1 MTPIELTA
9 GQQGIWVQ
17 NSLGAGA
24 AYHIPFA
31 YRLEGGLDPERLVG
45 ALEDVLGAHA
55 ALRTRFRLV
64 EGELVA
70 EASPLG
76 TGVRVEQHSVEAA
89 DVQDALTASWEAPF
103 DLAGDLP
110 VRVLLLD
117 VGDHHILSVTVHHVV
132 FDDWSMGLLLD
143 ELAERYRA
151 GPDATPAPDDAIL
164 SAHLAG
170 WRAEIEALGPV
181 RERTLRRLTVDF
193 SDTPEHLDLPHR
205 HGAAG
210 LGRDVR
216 GASQRAIVC
225 PTTAAAMR
233 ELAAEHVC
241 TEYVVYLAAW
251 ATLISIHG
259 QHEDVAIG
267 TPFAQR
273 SRPGADGLVGY
284 FLDSL
289 VVRQPIKGI
298 ATFGEIIDATR
309 DAFFA
314 GVEQSALVAYED
326 VAREITGRDPSAP
339 LFAAWFAWQRGDG
352 DLRLDGVEVERLE
365 VPTTTAKFDLSLFV
379 THDPVQPR
387 LDLEYPVSY
396 YDQGKAQMILR
407 HYVRLLDLV
416 TVHPNRCLANIDLL
430 NEGEVRDLER
440 WGHGPVSGSAPSFA
454 YLDDAIVAEAEAHPD
469 DTALL
474 EGDVATSY
482 AALTRR
488 ARQWTDAFRA
498 EGVLPGEVVG
508 IAKGRSAEML
518 AALLGVVGAGAA
530 YVALDPLHPVERLR
544 YMITDN
550 DVRYAVA
557 DTADALPS
565 VLGVR
570 LLVSA
575 DIDSADV
582 PTTVITR
589 PPAASALAYVTYTSG
604 STGRPKGIRMTHQAV
619 MNLLEWQRN
628 AYPEVGLGARTL
640 QFASLGFDVS
650 AQEIF
655 GTLQTG
661 GTLVLI
667 SQEQRDAVY
676 DVMRIVRDAR
686 VQRLF
691 LPAPVLLE
699 AVESAVALNVTP
711 HELRVVISG
720 SEQLVVTEALR
731 TFFMSAAPSARL
743 FNEYG
748 PSETH
753 VATMHA
759 AGPNPAAWP
768 TWMPIG
774 SPIGATELR
783 LLDAAGR
790 RTPPGSVGEIYLSGP
805 GLAQGYAGMSAAT
818 ARAFVPDSHSKLP
831 GERAYRT
838 GDLARYGC
846 DGTLE
851 YLGRRDAQVKVRG
864 FRIELEEIRSVLDA
878 ASDVAQAFVSAAG
891 GPGRTEL
898 VGYWRRRP
906 GSDITEASLRAF
918 LADRLPDYMM
928 PSALHEVKQFPL
940 SANGKVDDRKLAAAR
955 QAETDASSQEMP
967 QECDP
972 LIAAVAKTMARIL
985 ERPHVGS
992 TEDFFALGGNSLLAN
1007 RLVWRLSADGIA
1019 QVSLRSVMQGRSPA
1033 RIAAASEPVAPP
1045 PAPRRSQET
1054 VPTQQRLKDLMDSL
1068 EE

>member
-1 MTPIELTA
+1 MTPIEMTA

-17 NSLGAGA
+17 DSLGAGA
-24 AYHIPFA
+24 AYHVPFA
-31 YRLEGGLDPERLVG
+31 YRLGDGLDMERLVG

-64 EGELVA
+64 EGELMA
-70 EASPLG
+70 EVSPLG
-76 TGVRVEQHSVEAA
+76 TGVRVEQHSVEVA
-89 DVQDALTASWEAPF
+89 DVQDALTDSWEAPF
-103 DLAGDLP
+103 DLAIDLP

-143 ELAERYRA
+143 ELTERYRD
-151 GPDATPAPDDAIL
+151 GPDATPASDDAIL

-170 WRAEIEALGPV
+170 WRAEIEASGPV
-181 RERTLRRLTVDF
+181 RERTLRRLTADF
-193 SDTPEHLDLPHR
+193 SDTPERLDLPR
-205 HGAAG
+205 HQGAAG
-210 LGRDVR
+210 LGGEVR
-216 GASQRAIVC
+216 GASQRTFVD
-225 PTTAAAMR
+225 PVTAAAVR
-233 ELAAEHVC
+233 ELAAEHGC
-241 TEYVVYLAAW
+241 TEFVVYLAAW
-251 ATLISIHG
+251 TTLISIHG

-273 SRPGADGLVGY
+273 SRPGAEGLVGY

-289 VVRQPIKGI
+289 VVRQQIKGTD
-298 ATFGEIIDATR
+298 TFGEVIDATR

-326 VAREITGRDPSAP
+326 VAREITGRDPSAQ
-339 LFAAWFAWQRGDG
+339 LFAAWFAWQRGD
-352 DLRLDGVEVERLE
+352 DDFRLDDVEVERLE

-396 YDQGKAQMILR
+396 FDQGKAQMILR
-407 HYVRLLDLV
+407 HYVRLLDMV
-416 TVHPNRCLANIDLL
+416 TVHPGRGLANIDLL
-430 NEGEVRDLER
+430 NEGESRDLER
-440 WGHGPVSGSAPSFA
+440 WERGPAAGSPPTFA
-454 YLDDAIVAEAEAHPD
+454 YLDDAIIAEAETHPGR
-469 DTALL
+469 TALL
-474 EGDVATSY
+474 QGDVATSY
-482 AALTRR
+482 AALIRR
-488 ARQWTDAFRA
+488 ARQWTAALRA
-498 EGVLPGEVVG
+498 EGVLAGEVVG
-508 IAKGRSAEML
+508 VAVGRSTEML

-544 YMITDN
+544 YMIMDS
-550 DVRYAVA
+550 DVRHAVA
-557 DTADALPS
+557 DTSEALPS
-565 VLGVR
+565 VLGMR

-575 DIDSADV
+575 DVDNADV
-582 PTTVITR
+582 PMSFVTR

-619 MNLLEWQRN
+619 MNLLVWQRS
-628 AYPEVGLGARTL
+628 AYPEIGLGARTL

-667 SQEQRDAVY
+667 SQDQRDAVH
-676 DVMRIVRDAR
+676 DIMRIVSDAR
-686 VQRLF
+686 IQRLF
-691 LPAPVLLE
+691 LPAPALLE

-711 HELRVVISG
+711 HDLRVVISG

-731 TFFMSAAPSARL
+731 TFFMSAATSARL

-753 VATMHA
+753 VATMYA

-783 LLDAAGR
+783 LLDAHGR
-790 RTPPGSVGEIYLSGP
+790 RIPPGSVGEIYLSGP
-805 GLAQGYAGMSAAT
+805 GLAQGYADMSAAT
-818 ARAFVPDSHSKLP
+818 ARAFAPDSHSKVP
-831 GERAYRT
+831 GERTYRT
-838 GDLARYGC
+838 GDLARYSS
-846 DGTLE
+846 DGSLE
-851 YLGRRDAQVKVRG
+851 YLGRRDSQVKVRG

-878 ASDVAQAFVSAAG
+878 AGDVAQAFVSVVG
-891 GPGRTEL
+891 RPGRTEI
-898 VGYWRRRP
+898 VGYWRRHP

-918 LADRLPDYMM
+918 LAARLPDYML
-928 PSALHEVKQFPL
+928 PAELYEVEQFPL
-940 SANGKVDDRKLAAAR
+940 SANGKVDERKLAAVR
-955 QAETDASSQEMP
+955 QAETDAPSQKMP

-972 LIAAVAKTMARIL
+972 LIAAVSKTMARVL
-985 ERPHVGS
+985 ERPHVGF
-992 TEDFFALGGNSLLAN
+992 TEDFFTVGGNSLLAN
-1007 RLVWRLSADGIA
+1007 RLVWSLSADGIA
-1019 QVSLRSVMQGRSPA
+1019 QVSLRSVMQGRTPT
-1033 RIAAASEPVAPP
+1033 RIAAASEPIAPP
-1045 PAPRRSQET
+1045 NARRSKKA
-1054 VPTQQRLKDLMDSL
+1054 VPTQQRLKNLIDSL